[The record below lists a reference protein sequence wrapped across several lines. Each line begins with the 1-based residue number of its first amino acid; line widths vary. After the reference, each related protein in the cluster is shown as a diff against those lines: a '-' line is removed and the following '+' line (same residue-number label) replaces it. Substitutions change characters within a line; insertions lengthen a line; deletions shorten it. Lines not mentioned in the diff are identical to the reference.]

1 MKDWLSSKETK
12 VFSPIYYAKFELID
26 YNMLS
31 FNQIA
36 GLFDYQFLSK
46 EEPVNVLDFFWK

>member
-31 FNQIA
+31 FDQIA
-36 GLFDYQFLSK
+36 GLFDYQFLCK
-46 EEPVNVLDFFWK
+46 EPINVLDFFWK